1 MVLAFFGEQ
10 RRPGQE
16 LAKVAGRIRYRSV
29 ASSQS
34 RGAVVEEP
42 DPRDEC
48 DCRWPCL
55 PAPSVAILYVFTF
68 TIPGFSAIIWN
79 GGIAGLQ
86 RDARSAGSQLQWR
99 LGGLHLRSVVASLS
113 QIRSDD
119 LAWERCLS
127 P

>member
-1 MVLAFFGEQ
+1 MAFSSL
-10 RRPGQE
+10 RRP
-16 LAKVAGRIRYRSV
+16 LLF
-29 ASSQS
+29 
-34 RGAVVEEP
+34 
-42 DPRDEC
+42 
-48 DCRWPCL
+48 WCL
-55 PAPSVAILYVFTF
+55 FTF
-68 TIPGFSAIIWN
+68 TIPGSGVARIWN

-113 QIRSDD
+113 QIGSDD